1 MWVWLAV
8 ASALLLGFYDVG
20 KKYCL
25 RRNGILYVL
34 LGITLCSVL
43 FLSPFLQAGR
53 WPDHLTLIAK
63 AALVT
68 VSWVSGLAG
77 IKYLPLTTASTLKA
91 SRPVL
96 VVVLSMLIF
105 DERLC
110 AMQWAGVLLVFSAL
124 FMLGR
129 SSRAEGISFVRNKGV
144 LYMLLAILSGAASA
158 LWDKHIIRGM
168 APLFI
173 QSWTNVYIAAILLLL
188 IAGKA
193 LFSREKP
200 EPFRFDGM
208 LLLTALVIT
217 ASDALYFYS
226 LSGEGAL
233 LSVITLVRRASVI
246 VTFMLG
252 ALLFKEHRI
261 RDKAA
266 ALAVMLAGLVL
277 LVLGS

>member
-144 LYMLLAILSGAASA
+144 PYMLLAILSGAASA
-158 LWDKHIIRGM
+158 L
-168 APLFI
+168 
-173 QSWTNVYIAAILLLL
+173 
-188 IAGKA
+188 
-193 LFSREKP
+193 
-200 EPFRFDGM
+200 
-208 LLLTALVIT
+208 
-217 ASDALYFYS
+217 
-226 LSGEGAL
+226 
-233 LSVITLVRRASVI
+233 
-246 VTFMLG
+246 
-252 ALLFKEHRI
+252 
-261 RDKAA
+261 
-266 ALAVMLAGLVL
+266 
-277 LVLGS
+277 